1 MDRKPK
7 FGECYFYIA
16 DDGKIVSR
24 RNTLQDIDIL
34 NGMKRNYY
42 FTKEKARLELQVMR
56 LSRKERK

>member
-7 FGECYFYIA
+7 YGECYFYI
-16 DDGKIVSR
+16 DDGNVVSR

-34 NGMKRNYY
+34 NGMRRNYY
-42 FTKEKARLELQVMR
+42 FTEEKARLDLQVMR